1 MPLSSAD
8 IDTLHS
14 YLKFSEDFRLQ
25 AYNDSNLHPTVGV
38 GFNLD
43 RSDARALLTSVGAN
57 YDRVRDGAQDKPPP
71 NAACLTVTQGEQLL
85 AITADEAI
93 KVAQSI
99 FRGLDTC
106 DATRQIILIALC
118 FNLGA
123 GRVQGFQRL
132 IAAVAK
138 QDWDRAADELVDSLW
153 YTQIGHRGP
162 RDATALRTGIM
173 PAMVPRKPVCTLP

>member
-8 IDTLHS
+8 INTLHS

-25 AYNDSNLHPTVGV
+25 AYMDSNLHPTVGV

-43 RSDARALLTSVGAN
+43 RSDARALLSLVGADF
-57 YDRVRDGAQDKPPP
+57 DRVSDGAQYNPPA
-71 NAACLTVTQGEQLL
+71 NAACLTVDQGERLL

-93 KVAQSI
+93 KVAHAT
-99 FRGLDTC
+99 FPGLDTC
-106 DATRQIILIALC
+106 DATRQVILIALC

-123 GRVQGFQRL
+123 RRVQGFQRL

-138 QDWDRAADELVDSLW
+138 QDWNTAADELVDSLW
-153 YTQIGHRGP
+153 YTQVGHRGP

-173 PAMVPRKPVCTLP
+173 PPVPLRRPVCTLP